1 MNIIS
6 KNLNGKK
13 YLLLLYCLMSVG
25 IAVLDVGLAYVMS
38 ACVDV
43 ATGAKSGSLLS
54 YGGIFLLYIAVFF
67 VMYYLYRILLYKIE
81 RIVKQNLRQDVLEH
95 IYSENQKKHKNVG
108 EWISLLTTDINT
120 VNDSYVE
127 VILFMLPEILSMI
140 VSIILMV
147 IVSPIIFVLVLGI
160 TSIQMMLPKHV
171 GGALGKRQES
181 YSASAEEF
189 SKVLS
194 EHLQAIDTMES
205 FGVENYSEEILQIS
219 SAKLEQKKY
228 AVQCLRAKVQMTA
241 VTLGNFSYIGIFFV
255 GAALILRGE
264 MTLGTLI
271 GASQLVVYITG
282 PMQTISQSFSDI
294 KGGKEILN
302 KVLRE
307 AGKEEKKTTEYMNS
321 ICDVQKLQ
329 LDNVSFE
336 YESKKILNHANYTFV
351 KGQHYLLQ
359 APSGSGKSTLAAIL
373 AGKLSPQSGS
383 VRIDHMDMSQFDK
396 ATRTRICA
404 ACPQSPFIFQDTLK
418 NNVTLYNNKYSKE
431 DVVRVLKEVGLIDH
445 EEENEEKFNL
455 SLEPAGKNFS
465 GGELQRISLARLYL
479 LHTNF
484 VILDESMANIDLD
497 TAIQLLTSMLE
508 TTDKTI
514 IYISHQEDQRIYE
527 LFEHIITISNQEVC
541 EIK

>member
-1 MNIIS
+1 M
-6 KNLNGKK
+6 
-13 YLLLLYCLMSVG
+13 
-25 IAVLDVGLAYVMS
+25 
-38 ACVDV
+38 
-43 ATGAKSGSLLS
+43 
-54 YGGIFLLYIAVFF
+54 
-67 VMYYLYRILLYKIE
+67 
-81 RIVKQNLRQDVLEH
+81 
-95 IYSENQKKHKNVG
+95 
-108 EWISLLTTDINT
+108 
-120 VNDSYVE
+120 
-127 VILFMLPEILSMI
+127 
-140 VSIILMV
+140 
-147 IVSPIIFVLVLGI
+147 
-160 TSIQMMLPKHV
+160 
-171 GGALGKRQES
+171 
-181 YSASAEEF
+181 
-189 SKVLS
+189 
-194 EHLQAIDTMES
+194 
-205 FGVENYSEEILQIS
+205 
-219 SAKLEQKKY
+219 
-228 AVQCLRAKVQMTA
+228 
-241 VTLGNFSYIGIFFV
+241 
-255 GAALILRGE
+255 
-264 MTLGTLI
+264 
-271 GASQLVVYITG
+271 
-282 PMQTISQSFSDI
+282 
-294 KGGKEILN
+294 
-302 KVLRE
+302 LRE
-307 AGKEEKKTTEYMNS
+307 TGKEEKKTTEYMNS

-383 VRIDHMDMSQFDK
+383 VRINHMDMRQFDK

-404 ACPQSPFIFQDTLK
+404 ACLQSPFIFQDTLK

-431 DVVRVLKEVGLIDH
+431 DVVRVLKEVGLIDQ
-445 EEENEEKFNL
+445 EEENEEKLKL

>member
-25 IAVLDVGLAYVMS
+25 IAVLDIGLAYVMS
-38 ACVDV
+38 VCVDV

-282 PMQTISQSFSDI
+282 PMQTISQS
-294 KGGKEILN
+294 
-302 KVLRE
+302 
-307 AGKEEKKTTEYMNS
+307 Y
-321 ICDVQKLQ
+321 
-329 LDNVSFE
+329 
-336 YESKKILNHANYTFV
+336 
-351 KGQHYLLQ
+351 QH
-359 APSGSGKSTLAAIL
+359 
-373 AGKLSPQSGS
+373 
-383 VRIDHMDMSQFDK
+383 
-396 ATRTRICA
+396 
-404 ACPQSPFIFQDTLK
+404 
-418 NNVTLYNNKYSKE
+418 
-431 DVVRVLKEVGLIDH
+431 
-445 EEENEEKFNL
+445 
-455 SLEPAGKNFS
+455 
-465 GGELQRISLARLYL
+465 
-479 LHTNF
+479 
-484 VILDESMANIDLD
+484 
-497 TAIQLLTSMLE
+497 
-508 TTDKTI
+508 
-514 IYISHQEDQRIYE
+514 
-527 LFEHIITISNQEVC
+527 
-541 EIK
+541 